1 MSADERDSEVLAL
14 QIGRPSRATSA
25 VLRRC
30 DLGLPIVAEVPPI
43 LDTGEPFPTRY
54 WLTCPLA
61 HRRIAR
67 VEARGGVRAA
77 QERIAADPELSH
89 AVEVAHA
96 RYARER
102 DALLRVST
110 ALSGERT
117 TGTALSGERTT
128 GTALS
133 GERTTG
139 ETRHRPSGGVGG
151 SSGGVKCLH
160 AHYADFA
167 AGNDNP
173 IGQQVHDMIGVP
185 HCELPCVTVVGG
197 ELQRNPHWQEP
208 GDDDDPR

>member
-1 MSADERDSEVLAL
+1 MSTDERDSEVLAL
-14 QIGRPSRATSA
+14 QIGRPLRATSA
-25 VLRRC
+25 VLSRC

-67 VEARGGVRAA
+67 IEARGGVRAA
-77 QERIAADPELSH
+77 QERIAADPELSN
-89 AVEVAHA
+89 AVEAARA

-102 DALLRVST
+102 DALLPD
-110 ALSGERT
+110 GI
-117 TGTALSGERTT
+117 
-128 GTALS
+128 
-133 GERTTG
+133 
-139 ETRHRPSGGVGG
+139 RHRPSGGVGG

-173 IGQQVHDMIGVP
+173 IGQYVHAMIGVP
-185 HCELPCVTVVGG
+185 HCELPCVAVIDGK
-197 ELQRNPHWQEP
+197 LQRNPHWQEP
-208 GDDDDPR
+208 ADDDDPR

>member
-1 MSADERDSEVLAL
+1 MTNGERDSEVLAL
-14 QIGRPSRATSA
+14 QIGRPLRAASK

-30 DLGLPIVAEVPPI
+30 NLGLPIVAEVPPI

-67 VEARGGVRAA
+67 LEGEGGVRDTQAK
-77 QERIAADPELSH
+77 IDADPEFSK
-89 AVEVAHA
+89 AVEAAHA
-96 RYARER
+96 RYARDRE
-102 DALLRVST
+102 ALLPAVT
-110 ALSGERT
+110 ALSRERT
-117 TGTALSGERTT
+117 AGTALSGTALSGERT
-128 GTALS
+128 A

-139 ETRHRPSGGVGG
+139 TAQPRPSGGVGG

-173 IGQQVHDMIGVP
+173 IGRDVHGAIGEP
-185 HCELPCVTVVGG
+185 RCQAPCVAVVDGR
-197 ELQRNPHWQEP
+197 LQRNPDWREP
-208 GDDDDPR
+208 TDDDAPR

>member
-14 QIGRPSRATSA
+14 QIGRPLRATSA

-30 DLGLPIVAEVPPI
+30 DLGLPIIAEVPPI

-67 VEARGGVRAA
+67 IEARGGVRAA
-77 QERIAADPELSH
+77 QERIAADPELSN
-89 AVEVAHA
+89 AVEAVHV
-96 RYARER
+96 RYALER
-102 DALLRVST
+102 DALLRV
-110 ALSGERT
+110 
-117 TGTALSGERTT
+117 GTALSGERTT
-128 GTALS
+128 GGA
-133 GERTTG
+133 
-139 ETRHRPSGGVGG
+139 RHRPSGGVGG

-160 AHYADFA
+160 AHHADFA

-173 IGQQVHDMIGVP
+173 IGQHVHDMIGVP
-185 HCELPCVTVVGG
+185 HCELPCVTDVGG

-208 GDDDDPR
+208 ADDDDPR